1 MTADLKQYMDER
13 FDRIER
19 ATLLGA
25 KETLTVEEAAMLIGY
40 TVKGIYQLTSEKRI
54 PHYKKN
60 GRLYFRKSELEAW
73 LTQNK
78 VLTQQEINS
87 KADTY
92 LATH

>member
-78 VLTQQEINS
+78 VLTQQEIYS
-87 KADTY
+87 KAYAY